1 MTALALALL
10 ALLAVATIVIVVP
23 LVALAKATSAE
34 HRLRALEQRVAAL
47 AAGSSQAA
55 PPGPAPE
62 TGGVRLE
69 SPPPVVIQAPPPEQ
83 PRVAGTPAA
92 GTHEQGPSLEERI
105 GGRWLLYAGVV
116 AIFLAAA
123 FFVKYAFE
131 NAWVTPTLRV
141 VIGTLAGL
149 TLAAAGRHFAR
160 RGYALYGQMLA
171 GAGSAILYLSI
182 YAALNVYALIG
193 PLAAFASMLG
203 VTTLTAWLATTQ
215 SALGLALMAVL
226 GGYAT
231 PFLVSTGRD
240 AQLFLFTY
248 VALLVAATMF
258 LARRQ
263 QWPVLNVAS
272 FLLTGATVAAWAARF
287 YTPGKWLTTELFI
300 TLYCAMFVYVLA
312 RTLRGPA
319 LTARVAALVLATG
332 PVIYHAASLVI
343 LNPRPLATL
352 VYLLLFSG
360 LGIVAAHRWQAVAV
374 RAAVWLAVAAPFL
387 SWVVQHRGAQ
397 WLLPG
402 LAALFGLYGLHLSA
416 TFRDLADRYG
426 RLRPLE
432 VGLLHVNGAWACI
445 ALLTLLAPH
454 AAAWQG
460 RAALLLALAHAV
472 MASAVW
478 KRITEGALHFLALAF
493 ALLAV
498 AVAVEF
504 EGAWLI
510 AAWAAEGFALAWIG
524 LAVGRTWL
532 RVAGAAAFAGALA
545 QLFGL
550 VSQPAPVHYVLV
562 ANPRAGL
569 MVFLVILLYGAAW
582 LHRRHAASLEA
593 GGRHEVAAL
602 VSAANLL
609 TWLLITV
616 EVNRAFGIRAWEASV
631 DRGFGAMTDTDLA
644 RQTTLSIAWSAFAL
658 ALIVAGFVRRYAPL
672 RYIGIAIFGYTV
684 AKVAVVDLA
693 RLERI
698 YRILSV
704 FALGVLLLV
713 ASYLYQR
720 FAGLVDPPRA
730 SGKEHP

>member
-62 TGGVRLE
+62 TGGVRRE

-92 GTHEQGPSLEERI
+92 GTREQGPSLEERI

-149 TLAAAGRHFAR
+149 TLAAGGRHFAA

-171 GAGSAILYLSI
+171 GAGAAILYLSI
-182 YAALNVYALIG
+182 YAALNVYGLIG
-193 PLAAFASMLG
+193 PLPAFASMLG
-203 VTTLTAWLATTQ
+203 VTILTAWIATTQ
-215 SALGLALMAVL
+215 SALGLAIMAVV

-240 AQLFLFTY
+240 AQVVLFTY

-272 FLLTGATVAAWAARF
+272 FLLTGVTVAAWAARF

-312 RTLRGPA
+312 RTLRAPA
-319 LTARVAALVLATG
+319 VAARLAALVLASG
-332 PVIYHAASLVI
+332 PVIYHAASLAI

-352 VYLLLFSG
+352 VYLLLVSSV
-360 LGIVAAHRWQAVAV
+360 GIAAAHRWGVV
-374 RAAVWLAVAAPFL
+374 GLRAAVWLGAAAPL
-387 SWVVQHRGAQ
+387 LGWVAQHRGAQ
-397 WLLPG
+397 WLAPG
-402 LAALFGLYGLHLSA
+402 LAALLGLFGLHLSA
-416 TFRDLADRYG
+416 TIRDLADRHG

-432 VGLLHVNGAWACI
+432 VVLLHVNGAWACV

-460 RAALLLALAHAV
+460 RAALLLAVAHGA
-472 MASAVW
+472 MASASW
-478 KRITEGALHFLALAF
+478 RRTTQGALHFLALAF

-504 EGAWLI
+504 EGAWLV

-524 LAVGRTWL
+524 LAVGRDWL
-532 RVAGAAAFAGALA
+532 RVAGAAAFVAALA
-545 QLFGL
+545 QLLEL
-550 VSQPAPVHYVLV
+550 VSQPAPVHYALV

-569 MVFLVILLYGAAW
+569 ILFLVILLYSAAW
-582 LHRRHAASLEA
+582 LHRRHAASLPA
-593 GGRHEVAAL
+593 NGRREVAVL
-602 VSAANLL
+602 VSGANLL
-609 TWLLITV
+609 VWLLITV

-631 DRGFGAMTDTDLA
+631 DHGFGAMTDANLA
-644 RQTTLSIAWSAFAL
+644 RQASLSVAWSIFAL
-658 ALIVAGFVRRYAPL
+658 VLIAAGFVKRYAPL
-672 RYIGIAIFGYTV
+672 RYVGIGVFGYTV
-684 AKVAVVDLA
+684 AKVGVVDLA
-693 RLERI
+693 RLDRI

-704 FALGVLLLV
+704 FALGVLLLA

-720 FAGLVDPPRA
+720 FAALVTPPRA
-730 SGKEHP
+730 SDAEQP